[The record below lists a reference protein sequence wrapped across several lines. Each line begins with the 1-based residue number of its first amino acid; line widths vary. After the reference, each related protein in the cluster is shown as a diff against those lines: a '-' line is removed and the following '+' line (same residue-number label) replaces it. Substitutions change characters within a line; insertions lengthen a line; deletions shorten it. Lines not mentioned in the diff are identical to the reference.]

1 MAGPGIKIIAS
12 NRKAY
17 HEYTVGESW
26 EAGIALTGT
35 EVKSLRAGKCNLT
48 DGWVDID
55 GFTAMLRDVHISHY
69 THGNIMNHEEKRPRQ
84 LLLNK
89 KEISKIQRA
98 IEAQGMTC
106 VATKIYLRGQRVK
119 VEIAVAKGKKLHDK
133 RDSSKERDANRAI
146 QRAMKR

>member
-1 MAGPGIKIIAS
+1 MKIIAS
-12 NRKAY
+12 NRRAY
-17 HEYTVGESW
+17 HDYTIGESW

-55 GFTAMLRDVHISHY
+55 GFVATLRDVHISHY
-69 THGNIMNHEEKRPRQ
+69 SHGNIMNHDEKRPRQ

-89 KEISKIQRA
+89 KEMAKIQRA
-98 IEAQGMTC
+98 IEAEGMTC

-119 VEIAVAKGKKLHDK
+119 VEVALAKGKKLHDK
-133 RDSSKERDANRAI
+133 RAATKEREDNRS
-146 QRAMKR
+146 MKRALKR